1 MSDPAIPDSVGLQ
14 QLNIRF
20 ESGDTESYDGVSRLI
35 LVEDDDVIRQGE
47 GHIIVPR
54 SSAEKVTA
62 GEDVDVELE

>member
-35 LVEDDDVIRQGE
+35 LVEDDYVIRQGE

-62 GEDVDVELE
+62 GEDVDVELG